1 MENIDFNGLAQYGA
15 MGLMLLYFM
24 FVNTKQ
30 NEKMQQ
36 VQQENVKVINDLKS
50 SIDKLGV
57 ILQNKIEK

>member
-1 MENIDFNGLAQYGA
+1 MENIDFTGLAQYGA

-24 FVNTKQ
+24 FVNSKQ

-36 VQQENVKVINDLKS
+36 VQQENVKVINELKS

>member
-15 MGLMLLYFM
+15 MGLMLLSFM

-36 VQQENVKVINDLKS
+36 VQQDNIKVINDLKS